1 MVKIFKQE
9 ATNNLKNCQR
19 QLDKLRCSEI
29 EQSVKKAKIL
39 LFLKALKIRE
49 ESTNNR
55 NNGSISSTEK
65 Y

>member
-9 ATNNLKNCQR
+9 ATNNLENCQR
-19 QLDKLRCSEI
+19 QLDKLRWSEI